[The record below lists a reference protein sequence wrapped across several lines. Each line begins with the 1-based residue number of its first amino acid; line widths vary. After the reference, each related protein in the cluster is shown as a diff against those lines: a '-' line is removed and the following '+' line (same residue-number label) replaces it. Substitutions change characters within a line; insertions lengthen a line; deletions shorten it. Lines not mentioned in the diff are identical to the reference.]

1 MMDILAMMAEQ
12 AAAEAAAATAAE
24 GAATA
29 GAEMASAS
37 MADSMNMPNE
47 FGMNMAPST
56 PMQNTPSFGQQIGNY
71 ASQTMGQQMQPAM
84 DAYKVMVNPNSTM
97 GDYGRAAFQ
106 YSANTSSQP
115 ETPMPQVPQGFNPY
129 AAMTPNQAGGGIE
142 SILQNTNSGILPFF
156 TGR

>member
-24 GAATA
+24 GAA
-29 GAEMASAS
+29 GAAMASAP
-37 MADSMNMPNE
+37 MAESMNTPNE
-47 FGMNMAPST
+47 FEMNMAPSV
-56 PMQNTPSFGQQIGNY
+56 PMQSNPSFGQQIGNY
-71 ASQTMGQQMQPAM
+71 ASQTMDKQMQPAM

-129 AAMTPNQAGGGIE
+129 AAMTSNQAGGGIE